1 MPCDVVQAMVLPAS
15 KEEGKLIKKRY
26 AVFNFDGSLAELKV
40 PKACSLTILYCIRSH
55 CIITLMFS
63 VLCCIVLY
71 CVMLCC
77 VVLCCVVLCCVVLCC
92 VMLCCVVLLYIA
104 LYDKQCKFTEI
115 AQPVNQRSETSQAL
129 TT

>member
-63 VLCCIVLY
+63 VLCC
-71 CVMLCC
+71 
-77 VVLCCVVLCCVVLCC
+77 
-92 VMLCCVVLLYIA
+92 VVLLYIA
-104 LYDKQCKFTEI
+104 LYNKQCKFTEI
-115 AQPVNQRSETSQAL
+115 AQPVNQRSETSQAS